1 MSYQRIRTQRLQNQ
15 LAQIQATLTRLYAT
29 YGGSTQTGV
38 DNYSID
44 SGEGAQ
50 RVSRRKLKEIR
61 DEIEFWESREM
72 SVINDL
78 YNLGLTSIQVRRK
91 VPCRTLF
98 GM

>member
-1 MSYQRIRTQRLQNQ
+1 MAYIIPRVQRLQAQ
-15 LAQIQATLTRLYAT
+15 LTKVQATLTRLFDT
-29 YGGSTQTGV
+29 YDAATQTGV

-50 RVSRRKLKEIR
+50 RVSRRKLKELR
-61 DEIEFWESREM
+61 DEIEFWEAREE
-72 SVINDL
+72 SLINDL
-78 YNLGLTSIQVRRK
+78 SNLGLVSIQIRRK